1 MTDKRPCRLGRGELR
16 RVPQDRTGRGIVG
29 YHLGC
34 PRCGF
39 VTAILHGDDGRA
51 ITESVDGAVSLS
63 LPARCAHCRV
73 LIHLLAGEL
82 TFEEDRDVSRDR

>member
-1 MTDKRPCRLGRGELR
+1 
-16 RVPQDRTGRGIVG
+16 
-29 YHLGC
+29 
-34 PRCGF
+34 